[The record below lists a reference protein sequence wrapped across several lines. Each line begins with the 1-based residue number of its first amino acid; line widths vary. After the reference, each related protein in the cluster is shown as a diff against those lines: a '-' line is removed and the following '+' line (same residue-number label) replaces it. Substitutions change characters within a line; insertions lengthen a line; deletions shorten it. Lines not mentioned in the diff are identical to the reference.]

1 MKYLTVR
8 HETHYRYSAPVK
20 FGTHRLMLRPRDS
33 HDLRL
38 VGAELTLS
46 PPGETRWMH
55 DVFGNSVAEVE
66 FEQEAAELLIVSTL
80 HLEHYGL
87 TRPVFPIAPEAQAY
101 PFVYSAN
108 DRSDL
113 GRLLDRHYPD
123 PNGQVDAWAKQF
135 VTDRLMSTYNLLSN
149 MNGAIK
155 NQFAYNTR
163 YEEGTQTPI
172 ETLQRMSGTCRD
184 FALLFI
190 EAVRS
195 LGFGARFIT
204 GYLYDPALD
213 GAAGGMQGSGA
224 THAWADVYLPG
235 AGWVE
240 YDPTNGS
247 IAGDNLIRVAVTR
260 DPSQAIPVAGTF
272 DGTMGQF
279 QGMTVDVTVHAS
291 QTPHES
297 LSPTEASAGPPA
309 ETAPEI
315 QRHGNTI
322 AAREAQAQPAS
333 DNKPANMPAMAEQE
347 KQSQASQLAASVHPM
362 QNTEPAEDEQGD
374 LPKPRDVLKTLGL

>member
-1 MKYLTVR
+1 
-8 HETHYRYSAPVK
+8 
-20 FGTHRLMLRPRDS
+20 
-33 HDLRL
+33 
-38 VGAELTLS
+38 
-46 PPGETRWMH
+46 MH
-55 DVFGNSVAEVE
+55 DVFGNSVAQVE
-66 FEQEAAELLIVSTL
+66 FAQDASELLIVSTL

-87 TRPVFPIAPEAQAY
+87 TRPVFPIAPEAQVY

-123 PNGQVDAWAKQF
+123 ANGLVDAWAKNF
-135 VTDRLMSTYNLLSN
+135 VTGRFMSTYNLLSN
-149 MNGAIK
+149 MNAAIK
-155 NQFAYNTR
+155 AQFTYNAR

-213 GAAGGMQGSGA
+213 GADGAMQGSGA

-240 YDPTNGS
+240 YDPTNGL

-260 DPSQAIPVAGTF
+260 DPSQAIPIAGIF

-291 QTPHES
+291 ETPHE
-297 LSPTEASAGPPA
+297 AAAPA
-309 ETAPEI
+309 ELAVTETQAQENAPSIQAGSNNVAAPE
-315 QRHGNTI
+315 
-322 AAREAQAQPAS
+322 AKAQPTPYNAE
-333 DNKPANMPAMAEQE
+333 AAMAPQQV
-347 KQSQASQLAASVHPM
+347 QSQNAQLAASVHPM
-362 QNTEPAEDEQGD
+362 QNTEPPRLEPAVA
-374 LPKPRDVLKTLGL
+374 KPREVLKTLGL

>member
-8 HETHYRYSAPVK
+8 HETRYRYSAPVA
-20 FGTHRLMLRPRDS
+20 FGAHRLMLRPRDS

-38 VGAELTLS
+38 LEAELMLS
-46 PPGETRWMH
+46 PPGEMRWMH
-55 DVFGNSVAEVE
+55 DVFGNSVAQVE
-66 FEQEAAELLIVSTL
+66 FGQLASELLIVSTL

-87 TRPVFPIAPEAQAY
+87 TRPVFPIAPEAQVY

-123 PNGQVDAWAKQF
+123 PNGLVDAWAKRF
-135 VTDRLMSTYNLLSN
+135 VSGRFMSTYNLLSN
-149 MNGAIK
+149 MNAAIK
-155 NQFAYNTR
+155 NEFTYTTR
-163 YEEGTQTPI
+163 YEQGTQAPI
-172 ETLQRMSGTCRD
+172 ETLDRKSGTCRD

-213 GAAGGMQGSGA
+213 GAEGAMQGSGA

-240 YDPTNGS
+240 YDPTNGL
-247 IAGDNLIRVAVTR
+247 IAGQNLIRIAVTR

-272 DGTMGQF
+272 DGRTGQF
-279 QGMTVDVTVHAS
+279 ESMAVDVTVHAS
-291 QTPHES
+291 ATPH
-297 LSPTEASAGPPA
+297 ASMSPA
-309 ETAPEI
+309 ESVAAPLPQASPREI
-315 QRHGNTI
+315 QNGM
-322 AAREAQAQPAS
+322 AS
-333 DNKPANMPAMAEQE
+333 TQNNEPAMAAQ
-347 KQSQASQLAASVHPM
+347 QAQGQNAQLFEAVHSM
-362 QNTEPAEDEQGD
+362 QNSEPGAGGRPGAD
-374 LPKPRDVLKTLGL
+374 PSA